1 MCSGRSYEE
10 VDFSVL
16 VTSDKVSLSNLES
29 MGMTKIIW
37 GIGLTVLHIR
47 NTWSVSFLDSLSATM
62 LSSPERCL
70 ATMSMGH
77 TKKQMHL
84 SKCIIT
90 ISLHDPLQQYWSII
104 FSRQGP
110 QSMDPGIIR
119 MSSLAMMTLLVY
131 SRGHCH

>member
-16 VTSDKVSLSNLES
+16 VTSDKVSLSNLEKV
-29 MGMTKIIW
+29 GMTKIIW

-77 TKKQMHL
+77 TKTNASQQVYHYY
-84 SKCIIT
+84 

-110 QSMDPGIIR
+110 QSTDPGIIR